1 MVRNPVPNDRTIDPV
16 WQHLSRAGMMQP
28 TGLAQAHQQTSIFT
42 IICLAMSAP
51 MTTHTIPD
59 SLACRHGH
67 RCGAVMRQTQ
77 IGQVHSMH
85 RNAQASRLHIDDA
98 QGVPQQL
105 AHAAAGAVQLCMIL
119 TAGGDAHLL
128 PEAGAQ
134 QVADADGG
142 SGRDAKGEADEE
154 EHAQREHGCSADTT
168 QCLSCFNVHKMN
180 FQLSGYRGPRSAPEH
195 CRTPSWPSRWV

>member
-1 MVRNPVPNDRTIDPV
+1 MTEPQI
-16 WQHLSRAGMMQP
+16 QFGMMQP
-28 TGLAQAHQQTSIFT
+28 TGLAQAHRQTSIFT

-59 SLACRHGH
+59 SLACKHGH
-67 RCGAVMRQTQ
+67 RCGAVTRQTQ
-77 IGQVHSMH
+77 IGQVPSMH
-85 RNAQASRLHIDDA
+85 RCNAQASRYDA
-98 QGVPQQL
+98 QGAPQQL
-105 AHAAAGAVQLCMIL
+105 AHAAAGAVQICTIL
-119 TAGGDAHLL
+119 PAGGAAHLL

-168 QCLSCFNVHKMN
+168 NVGACPVSMFTKGISSC
-180 FQLSGYRGPRSAPEH
+180 QGTGLYP
-195 CRTPSWPSRWV
+195 